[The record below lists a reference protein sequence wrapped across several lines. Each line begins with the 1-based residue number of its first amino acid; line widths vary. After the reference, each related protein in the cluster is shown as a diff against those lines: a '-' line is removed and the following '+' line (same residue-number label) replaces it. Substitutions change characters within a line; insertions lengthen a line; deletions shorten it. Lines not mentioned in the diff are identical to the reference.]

1 MPCASIFRR
10 SVLHRDNRLSSLVG
24 LSGLPNLRELRL
36 DINHLTSLHELQSLP
51 SLVEL
56 SANTNHIRELS
67 DGFAAGLMSTELRA
81 PASNALFQ
89 STTAH
94 TAAAVERGGLQKLE
108 LYHNHITTVH
118 PRSLEGL
125 VALTHLDLGRN
136 RLKTLDGRG
145 LENCPALSTLVLSQ
159 NQLRN
164 PPAPLRLPLLTELW
178 LSGNQIHSMG
188 AWAVAPPALSTPP
201 SATSCPKQRRATY
214 DKCTETSKQG
224 SICQARYRH
233 PVEEVGLGRAVDREW
248 DRTAGYSD
256 GHERDRQIFEF
267 GAEEGG
273 YENFDTV
280 GMWLPSLDVLHLQ
293 DNSLETIEGPWALAG
308 APLLRS
314 LDASFNRLS
323 TPDSFASCLRVCP
336 ELEELRLHDNPAA
349 ECQDYA
355 DTLALCCPRVRI
367 ESTTRLLY
375 FYRAQPLYLG
385 EIEGV
390 RVSDAFCYVLSYRS
404 NLSVVLSVA

>member
-1 MPCASIFRR
+1 M
-10 SVLHRDNRLSSLVG
+10 G

-56 SANTNHIRELS
+56 SANTNHIRALS

-89 STTAH
+89 SATAH
-94 TAAAVERGGLQKLE
+94 AAAAVERGGLQKLE

-178 LSGNQIHSMG
+178 LSGNQIQSMG
-188 AWAVAPPALSTPP
+188 AWAVAPPVLSAPPALSTPP

-214 DKCTETSKQG
+214 DNCRDTLKQG
-224 SICQARYRH
+224 PICQALYRH
-233 PVEEVGLGRAVDREW
+233 QAEDVGRGRAMERE
-248 DRTAGYSD
+248 RHRAAGCGD
-256 GHERDRQIFEF
+256 GHEADRHIFEF

-280 GMWLPSLDVLHLQ
+280 GVWLPSLDVLHLQ

-323 TPDSFASCLRVCP
+323 TPDSFASCLRVC
-336 ELEELRLHDNPAA
+336 LEMEEVRLHDNPAA
-349 ECQDYA
+349 DCQHYA

-367 ESTTRLLY
+367 ESTTWILY

-385 EIEGV
+385 DIEVV
-390 RVSDAFCYVLSYRS
+390 RVSDASCYVLLYRS
-404 NLSVVLSVA
+404 NLSVVLSLA